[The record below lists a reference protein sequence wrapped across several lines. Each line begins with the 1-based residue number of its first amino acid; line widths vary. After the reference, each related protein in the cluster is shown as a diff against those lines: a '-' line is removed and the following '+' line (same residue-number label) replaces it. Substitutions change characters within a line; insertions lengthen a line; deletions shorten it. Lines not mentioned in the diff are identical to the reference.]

1 MLEGLRPT
9 KQDLTGRFGLSQRLA
24 VRIGALLAS
33 KVELTATVLESAKPG
48 TPVEAFLLRKE
59 ILAEAA
65 RLDTDRIQTLAAEAK
80 LDLDLAIEEQGPKRV
95 LGLEEELAAAPEFA
109 PPAQPSAGNGLAL
122 SPIDV
127 DPMAALMPASGA
139 LAAASL
145 SAEDLNKLKLTIL
158 TGVDPKAK
166 IEALRKV
173 VLTSLPQNEKGLLL
187 LRAISDESPEVRA
200 EAAAGLRA
208 LGLDEA
214 TAAAVRTLS
223 DGSAPEKRAAI
234 NALARRAA
242 GAGDAERAVV
252 IAALAA
258 DLRGAPDPPR
268 AAQLLKALGE
278 LAPYVVRNQDF
289 ASAIIRISARR
300 LYAGPAEVA
309 EAVSEFFGKIG
320 EADGALLAGLLW
332 AEVESAPDRR
342 SKALLHVSLSRVPL
356 AAGPERLARATASL
370 VAGWNDADFDCR
382 RAANALLALGDVAI
396 DALLEAMKTVSPGQR
411 AFMIRLADQVAERK
425 ETSAAAAERWGETL
439 IEIVRTARKPARIA
453 ALESHAISRAPAAT
467 RERITLQVIS
477 SAHDY
482 NLDEVIHISEA
493 FLRRV
498 GAPAV
503 KVLLKSL
510 RESPYPVEREIALRS
525 LDAILTDD
533 AALAKESGEALR
545 VMIDLY
551 RAGGF
556 PNEPLLAGTLGRIAA
571 LSGAPAAAV
580 RGTAMELR
588 TMLRDFPSRFELFE
602 AYSWAVS
609 SRHVEVDQK
618 MSAGLTLL
626 GLLDSK
632 MPEDFVKQAWTNDG
646 LQLSISKT
654 SSAHTILIP
663 TLIAGLIRIALSGNS
678 TDLFLEKITQGLM
691 FHWQRVVDC
700 EVIWS
705 PGNISDLG
713 AGLGRIAARRETP
726 LHLRLNIIDALR
738 ARIVHVPV
746 AMMLGEALALEES
759 SKRMEGL
766 CAAVGVEL
774 CELAVHR
781 DFQDPD
787 DRSALLVSLGKIA
800 QRAKL
805 SSDAKAGEDLRRRI
819 IELLFDG
826 ARAGVAQTRDAL
838 DKLTKAQGVPAAMR
852 EAILERL
859 GRT

>member
-33 KVELTATVLESAKPG
+33 KVELTSTLLESAKPG

-65 RLDTDRIQTLAAEAK
+65 RLDTDRVQTLAADAK
-80 LDLDLAIEEQGPKRV
+80 LELDLAVEEQGAKRV
-95 LGLEEELAAAPEFA
+95 LGLEEELAASPEFA
-109 PPAQPSAGNGLAL
+109 PQAPAPSGRGLAL

-127 DPMAALMPASGA
+127 DPMSALMPASGA

-145 SAEDLNKLKLTIL
+145 SAEDLDKLKLTIL

-166 IEALRKV
+166 IEALRKI
-173 VLTSLPQNEKGLLL
+173 VLTALPQNEKGLLL

-234 NALARRAA
+234 NALARRAS

-268 AAQLLKALGE
+268 AAQLLRTLGE
-278 LAPYVVRNQDF
+278 LAPHVVRNLDF
-289 ASAIIRISARR
+289 ASAIIRIAVRR
-300 LYAGPAEVA
+300 LYAGPTEVA
-309 EAVSEFFGKIG
+309 EAVSEFLGKIG
-320 EADGALLAGLLW
+320 EAEPTLLAGLLW

-342 SKALLHVSLSRVPL
+342 SKALLHVSLSRIPL
-356 AAGPERLARATASL
+356 AAGPERLARATAAL
-370 VAGWNDADFDCR
+370 IAGWNDADFDCR
-382 RAANALLALGDVAI
+382 RAANALLPLGDVAI

-453 ALESHAISRAPAAT
+453 ALESHAISRAPAST

-482 NLDEVIHISEA
+482 NLAEVVHISEA
-493 FLRRV
+493 FLRRI
-498 GAPAV
+498 GAPAAR
-503 KVLLKSL
+503 VLLKSL
-510 RESPYPVEREIALRS
+510 RESPYPVEREIALRA

-533 AALAKESGEALR
+533 ATLAKESADALR

-556 PNEPLLAGTLGRIAA
+556 PNEPLLGGTLGRIAA

-588 TMLRDFPSRFELFE
+588 GMLRDFPARFELFE

-654 SSAHTILIP
+654 STAHTILIP

-691 FHWQRVVDC
+691 FHWKRVVDC

-705 PGNISDLG
+705 PGNISELG

-738 ARIVHVPV
+738 VRIVHVPV

-766 CAAVGVEL
+766 CAAVGTEL

-805 SSDAKAGEDLRRRI
+805 ASDAKGGEDLRRRI
-819 IELLFDG
+819 VELLFDG
-826 ARAGVAQTRDAL
+826 ARAGIASTREAL
-838 DKLTKAQGVPAAMR
+838 DKLTKAEGVPAAVR